1 LNEYGLID
9 PKKVIKTS
17 TGHVKG
23 VKPGGIVGGE
33 YLRPGQEDPYAWVQK
48 VLLPHLAAKGVTDP
62 AKIQEVIAAIA
73 SQATTAQ
80 MLAIL
85 ATQPQRIEKDWALVH
100 GAKGIEAANTFQKDD
115 PKVIAKGGLAL
126 KQFATLNQMTVEAMR
141 SMINSHEMI
150 LPFDRFKREFTYLDA
165 LEIEVARQLADK
177 DGVPLTEAVQLTS
190 YTSAVGHYAQRS
202 YNGTG
207 APDFWLAVTA
217 SRNTWGDHPRGSWPV
232 TGFGPNEYWAELHF
246 TGSFGEVT
254 GEIAIWIGRDQ
265 VQHPDSDPARI
276 ILANVSAADRRLRK
290 RAAEL
295 GIELKDQ

>member
-1 LNEYGLID
+1 
-9 PKKVIKTS
+9 
-17 TGHVKG
+17 
-23 VKPGGIVGGE
+23 
-33 YLRPGQEDPYAWVQK
+33 
-48 VLLPHLAAKGVTDP
+48 
-62 AKIQEVIAAIA
+62 
-73 SQATTAQ
+73 

-150 LPFDRFKREFTYLDA
+150 LPF
-165 LEIEVARQLADK
+165 
-177 DGVPLTEAVQLTS
+177 TEAVRLTS